1 MEPDDDIRSA
11 IRRFAGGEVTSP
23 DMLELRR
30 RTRQRTRR
38 QRWERGLA
46 AAVILGI
53 LVGIV
58 ALVGSVWADPTLDEP
73 IGPSPTPTTSASPS
87 PIPTP
92 DPTPSAS
99 APALP
104 FPVSPGSGANPDAV
118 GGLGDVIDGLRL
130 DDVDITA
137 SQCPN
142 GEACPSD
149 FALRFTNTTNATGT
163 WEVMVYVY
171 YNSVATIGNGTVVT
185 LDAGESALADVSL
198 DIDQDSSQS
207 RDGTYSWNWSA
218 VLSN

>member
-1 MEPDDDIRSA
+1 MEPDEDIRSA
-11 IRRFAGGEVTSP
+11 IRRYAAGEVTPP

-30 RTRQRTRR
+30 RTRERAQR

-58 ALVGSVWADPTLDEP
+58 ALVVSIWADPTVDQP

-87 PIPTP
+87 PTPTP
-92 DPTPSAS
+92 DPTPSPS
-99 APALP
+99 ATTLS
-104 FPVSPGSGANPDAV
+104 FPVSPGSGANPDPV
-118 GGLGDVIDGLRL
+118 GGLGEVIDGLRL

-137 SQCPN
+137 SPCPN
-142 GEACPSD
+142 GEECPSD
-149 FALRFTNTTNATGT
+149 FALRVTNTTDATGT
-163 WEVMVYVY
+163 WDVMVYVY
-171 YNSVATIGNGTVVT
+171 YNSVATVGNGTVVT

-198 DIDQDSSQS
+198 DIDQDSSQR

-218 VLSN
+218 VRSN